1 MIRRIKNIV
10 PLKASNLD
18 DGEIA
23 LIERAQGGDRHA
35 FGELVLRYRVR
46 VVNLVYRMCGDAETA
61 QDMAQETFVRAWNH
75 LPNYKPRSAFISWLY
90 RIATN
95 ATLDMLRRERETVD
109 VDDLPIAA
117 AGKSPEAMLEAKD
130 RAELVQ
136 QAVLG
141 LPPASRSVLVLR
153 EYEALSYREIG
164 DTLGIPIGTVMS
176 RLNYARTRLSQILEP
191 YLKEAI
197 L

>member
-1 MIRRIKNIV
+1 MIKRIDINV
-10 PLKASNLD
+10 NLKASKPD
-18 DGEIA
+18 DGELA
-23 LIERAQGGDRHA
+23 LIERAQSGDRHA
-35 FGELVLRYRVR
+35 FGELVLRYRER
-46 VVNLVYRMCGDAETA
+46 VVNLVYRMCGESEAA
-61 QDMAQETFVRAWNH
+61 QDMAQETFIRAWNH
-75 LPNYKPRSAFISWLY
+75 LPNYRPRSAFISWLY

-109 VDDLPIAA
+109 VNDLPLAA
-117 AGKSPEAMLEAKD
+117 SGMSVEATLEAKD
-130 RAELVQ
+130 RAELVR
-136 QAVLG
+136 QAVLS

-176 RLNYARTRLSQILEP
+176 RLSYARGRLTQILEP
-191 YLKEAI
+191 HLKEAI